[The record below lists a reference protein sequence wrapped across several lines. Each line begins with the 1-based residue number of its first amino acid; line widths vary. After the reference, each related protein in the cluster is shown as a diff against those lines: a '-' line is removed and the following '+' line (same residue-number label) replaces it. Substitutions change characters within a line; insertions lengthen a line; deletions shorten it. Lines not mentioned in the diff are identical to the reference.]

1 MKLFT
6 LALYV
11 GSALVLSG
19 CAGTASDF
27 ECDATTSDTCMTME
41 QANEKAKKREESSQ
55 VKPAA
60 MSLPRLADGHFR
72 TAPQPGIPLPPA
84 HPPVVSTAGIP
95 LPPAHPPAVSTAG
108 IPQTPAYPAGASPTG
123 VSGTSRPFLQTAAP
137 VSVVTPLSAASRAV
151 PPRPLRLGEET
162 AALWIAPYIDSLDIY
177 HQPSNVFF
185 VVKPAGWGKPRVQ

>member
-6 LALYV
+6 LALCA

-27 ECDATTSDTCMTME
+27 ECNATTSDTCMTME
-41 QANEKAKKREESSQ
+41 QANEKAKTREESSQ
-55 VKPAA
+55 VKPVA

-72 TAPQPGIPLPPA
+72 TTPQPGIPLPPA
-84 HPPVVSTAGIP
+84 HPPVA
-95 LPPAHPPAVSTAG
+95 STAG
-108 IPQTPAYPAGASPTG
+108 IPQPPAHPAGASTTG